1 MKKMDKIVLFIVFTL
16 LVGIIVLMTL
26 MLVQRGRISIGRI
39 VVKENV
45 IEEKKMMAE
54 NIVFLGDSITKGYN
68 LDEFYDN
75 YHVQSGVDGNRVKD
89 VSENMYDRVYR
100 FNPSKVFIMLGIN
113 DFVWD
118 ETSSEEVVDGIKKIC
133 SDIENRNPYTEIYIE
148 SIYPYSNKW
157 KDEVNNEAHDEDY
170 VLERVKKANK
180 ELMKYAIEK
189 DYTYIDIFK
198 LLTTD
203 EGKYNMDYTNDGLHP
218 NEEGYKI
225 ITKELNKYM
234 K

>member
-180 ELMKYAIEK
+180 ELLKYAIEK